1 MEVSEMEKCDFGI
14 FLNEECNKTYFTSK
28 FGLRELIEIGDI
40 GKALYCRAGMGV
52 NLADGDVQ

>member
-40 GKALYCRAGMGV
+40 GKTLYWRAGMGV

>member
-1 MEVSEMEKCDFGI
+1 MEKCDFGI

-40 GKALYCRAGMGV
+40 GKALYWRAGMGV